1 MQVNTATSPKPFL
14 IDNARLISG
23 NSHPDLCKQ
32 VSLMTGIKMIDCDV
46 QYFSN
51 GEIRPIIKDTVRG
64 KDIFIFQTG
73 TFTSI
78 NSSKSVNDYIIE
90 LLLLVKTCK
99 RSGAESVTVIIPCF
113 PYARQD
119 KKDNP
124 RGCISA
130 KDIAS
135 FLEFAGVK
143 RVVCVELHCA
153 QIQGFFD
160 IPCDNLYV
168 HDLIISHMKENLF
181 LNDTNLRD
189 KYVVISPDEGALKKA
204 TSFAMDLKLPV
215 CVISKERDYTKLNQV
230 ENMTIIGDPNL
241 IKQKTAIII
250 DDMCDTFGTVSRAA
264 ELLVNN
270 GVKDVVLCITHGIFS
285 GPAIERMNNCKA
297 ITHIICSDS
306 IPQTENMKK
315 CSKLTTFSIAEK
327 TSNVIINLIYGESIS
342 QLF

>member
-23 NSHPDLCKQ
+23 NSHPGLCKQ
-32 VSLMTGIKMIDCDV
+32 VSSMTGIKMIECDV

-73 TFTSI
+73 TFTTI

-135 FLEFAGVK
+135 FLEFSGVK